1 MHLKRRLEYSSEY
14 PISECQ
20 ILKES
25 WRSYIVASPGQLRNR
40 KVPQHYHGATIC
52 CDGQLI
58 RDQAIFSAPAKIPQ
72 DHLPHH
78 ITALITKLGASNMV
92 KTRMGMLDLR
102 VQASTLNTKL
112 SGARVANVYDA
123 HNGRTYVL
131 KLAVPPKEDENRPWE
146 KKLLLIESGSRIHI
160 TAYDREKDLPTGFCL
175 KLRKHLRARRLDC
188 VRQVGGDRILELVFS
203 GGGEVVARLIVE
215 MFSGGNILLTD
226 MEYTILTLLRTYRPV
241 DGGKGALAV
250 RERYPVEKGRIADKL
265 GFSEFRDCVRRA
277 VSNVPGEEEMKKAQ
291 NRAARRKLVD
301 KSIPKKALAIVLKM
315 EPALIEH
322 ALLKG
327 GFSEGSLT
335 HLMEDDN
342 VLSRVFE
349 EIERIND
356 VIRQRI
362 EGGEVGGVIV
372 CAAEEGSKKYDEFW
386 PFLFEQFKGR
396 RVEEFESFDEAADD
410 FFSRL
415 EAERAEAAQ
424 LKREAGVF
432 RKVDKLANELKGQ
445 VSMFENARD
454 LSWERAQAIEGNIA
468 EVEAAITVIR
478 SAIAAA
484 VSWDGLAKMVA
495 EEKKNGNPVAEI
507 IHSLQLEK
515 NEITLMLEDTFGV
528 HDEEEE
534 EEEGDDDDGN
544 DSNDDDDDDE
554 EDGDDV
560 FNTQNDDGGAARNGG
575 GSRPVSQCGRRRQKF
590 EPTAQTRKALL
601 VSVDLSLGAHANARR
616 HYEIRKSAAAKMEKA
631 VAVTDRT
638 LKAASKRAATEAH
651 KIEEEAVAASIRAR
665 RKTLWFEKFFW
676 FVSSENYLVVA
687 GRDAQQN
694 ELLVNRYLAPADIY
708 VHADL
713 AGASSV
719 IVKNRRRL
727 GTSTHAE
734 IPRMTLE
741 QAGTFAMCRSA
752 AWESKIVTSAWWVR
766 ASQISKTTASGAYLP
781 TGSFIIRGKKNFLDP
796 AQLVMGLAFIFKVDE
811 ASAVRHKGEREV
823 RGLDEE
829 DKEEVVSEEVKRLK
843 STGILGNVVPE
854 AASETVLDELQ
865 EHSDSVDQEKSHVF
879 SGNDKNLGKTVVQEE
894 PETTSTDQ
902 VEEDVDGEQ
911 KEEQECFKDESELVS
926 LQKVPRTKKK
936 HMSAKERRARKSAN
950 ASAQTSFDGSVLS
963 SEQDSDISGSAGAP
977 TKKNSKSNAQLPRG
991 KKHKLR
997 KMKKYSDQDEE
1008 ERRIALAV
1016 LGSKPIKEEEHGE
1029 EEYDTDS
1036 KEDDSN
1042 DPGGKNRNPHSEHL
1056 KRREHDER
1064 RETMR
1069 LLQEEGLEELAN
1081 LEKETLETLD
1091 VLTAIPE
1098 STDTVQF
1105 ALPVCAPYGALTNY
1119 RYKVK
1124 LMPGSTKRG
1133 KAYRSAMVLFQKQ
1146 AEKDLSRFK
1155 QERDAIRLSPESDG
1169 IQGMLGS
1176 VKIMAPGLAEAQRAV
1191 QKAKK
1196 GSTKKDGS
1204 SKKGARQK

>member
-1 MHLKRRLEYSSEY
+1 
-14 PISECQ
+14 
-20 ILKES
+20 
-25 WRSYIVASPGQLRNR
+25 
-40 KVPQHYHGATIC
+40 
-52 CDGQLI
+52 
-58 RDQAIFSAPAKIPQ
+58 
-72 DHLPHH
+72 
-78 ITALITKLGASNMV
+78 MV

-102 VQASTLNTKL
+102 VQASTLNSKL

-123 HNGRTYVL
+123 HNGRTYIL
-131 KLAVPPKEDENRPWE
+131 KLAVPPKQNENTPWE

-203 GGGEVVARLIVE
+203 GGGEVVGRLIVE
-215 MFSGGNILLTD
+215 MFSGGNIILTD
-226 MEYTILTLLRTYRPV
+226 AKYAILTLLRTYRPM
-241 DGGKGALAV
+241 GGGEGALAV
-250 RERYPVEKGRIADKL
+250 RERYPVEKGRMVGRL
-265 GFSEFRDCVRRA
+265 TYNEFRDCVRRA
-277 VSNVPGEEEMKKAQ
+277 ASNIPGEEEVKRAQ
-291 NRAARRKLVD
+291 SRALRRKLAD
-301 KSIPKKALAIVLKM
+301 KSVPKKALAIVLKM

-322 ALLKG
+322 SLLHG

-335 HLMEDDN
+335 HLAEDDN
-342 VLSRVFE
+342 ILSRVFQ

-356 VIRQRI
+356 IIGQQI
-362 EGGEVGGVIV
+362 ASGEVGGVIV
-372 CAAEEGSKKYDEFW
+372 CAAEKEDQKYDEFW

-396 RVEEFESFDEAADD
+396 SVKEFESFDEATDE

-445 VSMFENARD
+445 VSIFENARD

-468 EVEAAITVIR
+468 EVEAAITVLR

-484 VSWDGLAKMVA
+484 VPWDGLAKMVA

-515 NEITLMLEDTFGV
+515 NEITLMLDDTFGV
-528 HDEEEE
+528 EDGEEDED
-534 EEEGDDDDGN
+534 DDDDG
-544 DSNDDDDDDE
+544 DESNEDEDDDDE
-554 EDGDDV
+554 NGEDVLD
-560 FNTQNDDGGAARNGG
+560 TQNDAGRHSAGGH
-575 GSRPVSQCGRRRQKF
+575 GRRRQRF

-616 HYEIRKSAAAKMEKA
+616 HYEMRKSAAAKMEKA
-631 VAVTDRT
+631 AAVTDRT

-687 GRDAQQN
+687 GHDAQQN
-694 ELLVNRYLAPADIY
+694 ELLVNRYLAPADVY

-713 AGASSV
+713 TGASSV
-719 IVKNRRRL
+719 IVKNRRQL
-727 GTSTHAE
+727 GTSTQAE

-766 ASQISKTTASGAYLP
+766 ASQVSKTTASGAYLP

-796 AQLVMGLAFIFKVDE
+796 TQLVMGLAFIFKVDE
-811 ASAVRHKGEREV
+811 ASAVGHRGEREV
-823 RGLDEE
+823 RGLEMEE
-829 DKEEVVSEEVKRLK
+829 EEEVVNDKLEGPESVGSAGNVGQEATAKKVLEQSQQHLDSLEEESHKY
-843 STGILGNVVPE
+843 SMNNGNVVPTDTE
-854 AASETVLDELQ
+854 GGQ
-865 EHSDSVDQEKSHVF
+865 
-879 SGNDKNLGKTVVQEE
+879 KTL
-894 PETTSTDQ
+894 STDQ
-902 VEEDVDGEQ
+902 AHDEVDGEQ
-911 KEEQECFKDESELVS
+911 ENEQEHSKDESDLGS
-926 LQKVPRTKKK
+926 LEKVPRAKKK
-936 HMSAKERRARKSAN
+936 HMSAKERRAMKSAK
-950 ASAQTSFDGSVLS
+950 ATTQTSIDGSILF
-963 SEQDSDISGSAGAP
+963 SEQDSDVSGSAGAQA
-977 TKKNSKSNAQLPRG
+977 KRDSKSNAPLPRG
-991 KKHKLR
+991 KKHKLK

-1016 LGSKPIKEEEHGE
+1016 LGSKPIKEEEPE
-1029 EEYDTDS
+1029 EKEYDAGS
-1036 KEDDSN
+1036 KEDDAGSKEDDAN
-1042 DPGGKNRNPHSEHL
+1042 DSEGKTKKNCSDNWKRKEH
-1056 KRREHDER
+1056 EER

-1069 LLQEEGLEELAN
+1069 LLQEEGLEELAS
-1081 LEKETLETLD
+1081 LEKETLETLGM
-1091 VLTAIPE
+1091 LTAVPE
-1098 STDTVQF
+1098 PTDTVQY
-1105 ALPVCAPYGALTNY
+1105 ALPVCAPYGAVTNY

-1124 LMPGSTKRG
+1124 LMPGTTKRG
-1133 KAYRSAMVLFQKQ
+1133 KAYRSAMMLFQKQ
-1146 AEKDLSRFK
+1146 AEKDLSQFK

-1176 VKIMAPGLAEAQRAV
+1176 VKIMAPGLAEAQKAI

-1204 SKKGARQK
+1204 SKKGPRQK